1 MQIQK
6 QHSTFLKGVA
16 ILFMLYHQ
24 LFFYPERMDAS
35 VTLYRSVSQAH
46 IEALLAGFGQICL
59 PMFLFLSGYGFG
71 TGRAR
76 SLEKLAKKVVELYYQ
91 FWLVFVLFIPLG
103 ALLFN
108 QSGRYDLS
116 VTLLLQNLTALNT
129 TYNAQWGFLILYV
142 ACVSSLPVL
151 YKLNNFTLIFVSAVL
166 MTGCTLLNQQVDYGV
181 LQHFLWYGI
190 WLFPFACGL
199 VFARN
204 QQRISQWLAVSR
216 LRIPAILAS
225 VVAAPLVYILLM
237 ERGYMNIGLSLLTPV
252 FIFLLVGLY
261 RFIPGFIRGGLSE
274 VGRHSTFIWLTH
286 AFFCYDYFQQWIYSP
301 HYPGLIFLLLLAV
314 TWLAS
319 VLLTRIYN
327 LMLNKPM
334 VSGRQLPY

>member
-24 LFFYPERMDAS
+24 LFFYPERMDPTA
-35 VTLYRSVSQAH
+35 TLSHFAYQTH
-46 IEALLAGFGQICL
+46 IEELLAGFGRICL
-59 PMFLFLSGYGFG
+59 PMFLFISGYGFG
-71 TGRAR
+71 VGRAR
-76 SLEKLAKKVVELYYQ
+76 KLDELAKKVVALYYQ

-108 QSGRYDLS
+108 QNGRYDLS
-116 VTLLLQNLTALNT
+116 VTLLLQNLTGLNT
-129 TYNAQWGFLILYV
+129 TYNAEWWFLILYV
-142 ACVSSLPVL
+142 AFVFSLPVL
-151 YKLNNFTLIFVSAVL
+151 YKLNNFTLIFMSAVL
-166 MTGCTLLNQQVDYGV
+166 MAGCTWLNERMDYGV
-181 LQHFLWYGI
+181 WQHFLWYGI

-199 VFARN
+199 VCARN
-204 QQRISQWLAVSR
+204 QQRISHWLSVSP
-216 LRIPAILAS
+216 LRIPAILAGL
-225 VVAAPLVYILLM
+225 VAAPLVYILLM
-237 ERGYMNIGLSLLTPV
+237 ERGYMNIGLCLITPV
-252 FIFLLVGLY
+252 FIFLLVGMY
-261 RFIPGFIRGGLSE
+261 RFIPGFVRGALSE

-301 HYPGLIFLLLLAV
+301 HSSGLIFLLLLAV
-314 TWLAS
+314 TWLSS